1 VENKPI
7 KDFILERLEAKG
19 LTLDKTA
26 MLTGISKHFLEAIL
40 KSEWKK
46 LPAAPYLCGYFKKLE
61 QALDIETGFLWK
73 KFQEE
78 SEIRTSG
85 ASDRLP
91 ENRFAIKA
99 ENRLW
104 LVPALIIAAIMV
116 YVFVSSGKVTGI
128 PDLAI
133 TNPLEATIIVNN
145 SLFVLEGNVDP
156 VDKLF
161 INGEEVYVD
170 KDGKFRENYS
180 LQSGLNTFEF
190 MAKKFLGKETK
201 VVKQIIYQEENN

>member
-1 VENKPI
+1 MENKPI
-7 KDFILERLEAKG
+7 KDFIFERLEAKS
-19 LTLDKTA
+19 LTLDKAAT
-26 MLTGISKHFLEAIL
+26 LTGISKHFLEAIL

-61 QALDIETGFLWK
+61 QVLDVEAGYLWK

-78 SEIRTSG
+78 SDFRTSG
-85 ASDRLP
+85 PADRLP

-99 ENRLW
+99 GNRLW
-104 LVPALIIAAIMV
+104 LLPTLVIAASMI
-116 YVFVSSGKVTGI
+116 YVFVSSGRVAGV

-133 TNPLEATIIVNN
+133 TNPLEATLIVNN
-145 SLFVLEGNVDP
+145 PLFVLEGSADP

-170 KDGKFRENYS
+170 KNGKFQENYN

-201 VVKQIIYQEENN
+201 VVRQIIYQEEK